1 MRILV
6 NEEFGYRHWIWNPSV
21 EDKDE
26 LVNWWRSTMTVEYV
40 DEFVFYDIT
49 EMEGE
54 WEEVDSFD
62 SRIDEDYDGYAEIHT
77 SENTQLRLGKDTY
90 LVDGV

>member
-6 NEEFGYRHWIWNPSV
+6 DEEFGYRHWIWNPPV
-21 EDKDE
+21 ENKDE
-26 LVNWWRSTMTVEYV
+26 LVEWWRSTMTPEFVN
-40 DEFVFYDIT
+40 EFVFYDIA

-62 SRIDEDYDGYAEIHT
+62 SRIDEDFDGYAEIHT
-77 SENTQLRLGKDTY
+77 SEDTLLRLGKDTY
-90 LVDGV
+90 LVED